1 MEHAIRN
8 DIVAGKLSDM
18 AGLLKALSEH
28 ADEVARIAPYTWAR
42 IESKL
47 PWFPEI
53 GPGAVR
59 VLDAAASDCEAGK
72 LSTDEV
78 AYRDE
83 ADQ

>member
-1 MEHAIRN
+1 
-8 DIVAGKLSDM
+8 M

-28 ADEVARIAPYTWAR
+28 ADEVARIAPYMAR

-59 VLDAAASDCEAGK
+59 VLDAAASG
-72 LSTDEV
+72 L
-78 AYRDE
+78 
-83 ADQ
+83 